1 MAISRK
7 VRDRA
12 RRLYI
17 YERRT
22 PEQVAHELRTT
33 RSTIMRWKKQA
44 QADGDD
50 WDKAKAAAS
59 LAGDG
64 AAAVAVKFL
73 EDFVFLLEATMAH
86 VKAGRGEMT
95 GQQRVDAL
103 AKLADAYGKATLAV
117 RRSMPQVNELAV
129 AMEVLQL
136 QEQWLAEHKPALRR
150 AFAEVLEP
158 FGQALAR
165 RYG

>member
-1 MAISRK
+1 MAFSQK
-7 VRDRA
+7 AHDRA

-17 YERRT
+17 YQRRT
-22 PEQVAHELRTT
+22 LDSIARELKTSRATVL
-33 RSTIMRWKKQA
+33 RWKGKA
-44 QADGDD
+44 ATEGDD

-73 EDFVFLLEATMAH
+73 EDFVFLLEQTMSDI
-86 VKAGRGEMT
+86 KAGQGEMT
-95 GQQRVDAL
+95 GQERVDAL

-117 RRSMPQVNELAV
+117 RRSMPQVSELAV

-136 QEQWLAEHKPALRR
+136 LEKHIAEHKPALRR
-150 AFAEVLEP
+150 AFSEVLEP